1 MAPFRSCGGGGLRD
15 GLCAARDLGLPGYNG
30 HGSLITC
37 REAPVAKTGA
47 LTTMSHGSAP
57 VLPTLPPI
65 GPLRVA
71 GVISH
76 AEAGPNSHFIDD
88 RTVPSATQRRS
99 GSSRWLAQS
108 ASLSGDASRSFG
120 LATYASN
127 EQLRAGRNARGV
139 TS

>member
-1 MAPFRSCGGGGLRD
+1 MTPLRSCGGGFEMVFVLSRTWGQ
-15 GLCAARDLGLPGYNG
+15 PGYNG
-30 HGSLITC
+30 HGFLITC
-37 REAPVAKTGA
+37 REAPVAKTGP

-65 GPLRVA
+65 GPLPVA

-76 AEAGPNSHFIDD
+76 AEAGPNSHFIND
-88 RTVPSATQRRS
+88 RMVPSATQRRS

-108 ASLSGDASRSFG
+108 ASLSGDAS
-120 LATYASN
+120 N
-127 EQLRAGRNARGV
+127 EQLRAGRNVRGV